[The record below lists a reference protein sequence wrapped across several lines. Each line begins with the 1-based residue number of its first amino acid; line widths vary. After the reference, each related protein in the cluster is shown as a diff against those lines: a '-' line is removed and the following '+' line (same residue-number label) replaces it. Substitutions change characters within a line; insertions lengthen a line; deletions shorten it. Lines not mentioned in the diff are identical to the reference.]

1 MNTTNDKAARQPKP
15 LTELT
20 LLNRFL
26 FNEVME
32 QPENLRVLL
41 EIILGKRFC

>member
-1 MNTTNDKAARQPKP
+1 MNTTNNKNTRSSV